1 MKSRSRTTSSH
12 WLAGVKRPT
21 SPSIRSPKTPS
32 NVVVTTPLAPA
43 QVVIQGGWTPSGLAV
58 NVARHHSRSIA
69 SSHDSEGSMLMN
81 DARLCA
87 SGSRSVEARF
97 SGLPSLPESNKSTE
111 FNGSL
116 SALVTKST
124 EKASATSTGKST
136 GSLLWSKSPFIEI
149 QPMVRSSKS
158 ATVKRSSVAAASSAS
173 AAKAAVLERHSEL
186 AAFPAD
192 SPVKHRAAFHSSDSV
207 TSLGKRWNVKMEA
220 DTARGLLGQTAPEMA
235 ISEQYEKLSKKRH
248 ASSAT
253 SRSSILK
260 TPRTSQASFAS
271 PLRQDSQELVS
282 QGSHLTLPLTSPG
295 PHIAEVTIASVEIN
309 PIVQARGGFRPS
321 SPKSYPNAH
330 SVYHESALDKLFNEY
345 PMDFAEKHALAR
357 ARRDASK
364 NSLSVLTQSAR
375 GQIAKLKK
383 ASKTELSKSG
393 ESQQLT
399 TLASQKSSRN
409 AFTKPT
415 LLQPVSDA
423 PSLLT
428 DYQRFKDL
436 KSETITARSLFATG
450 KEPQG
455 IAEFGAVVM
464 ERAATSPLAE
474 REVVMKSAITSL
486 SPREAVSKPADTVLR
501 LKADPSSPRSGQGV
515 LGTVKTSTGSQ
526 QKPTQVS
533 ASVTKSPT
541 GSRPG
546 SPKGALSA
554 YLDAISPPQSPE
566 PWSPRA
572 TAGFLDATKSPR
584 PDYRSPSPRSG
595 QGLLGSLNTST
606 GAQKISTQA
615 SASVVT
621 KTPTGSR
628 PGSPKGAL
636 SEYLGAILPHYSPE
650 LWSPR
655 ATVGL
660 LDATKSP
667 RPDARSAPQ
676 VSKSPFGSEASAEMA
691 IIKRASPVTDMKPK
705 DGLIR
710 PDIMPASTRDK
721 SPALIAASPSLQVA
735 EASSLRTPQSFSEV
749 AKTTAIAHP
758 ESSQVSGSQPGS
770 PVCKPSSLVVASA
783 LEPWSPRVASGFLDP
798 TKSTR
803 ESLGASPSA
812 TQGGQSSV
820 PLSPRA
826 TSGVLAP
833 TKSPLRMPGTS
844 PQESQGALSP
854 EPLSPRATSGFL
866 DQTKSARE
874 SLGASPSATQ
884 GGQSSVPLSPR
895 ATSGALVPTKS
906 PLRMAGTSPQAS
918 QGALSPQLLSP
929 RATSGFLDQTKS
941 TRESLRATPSATQG
955 AQSSEL
961 LSPRATSG
969 VLVPTK
975 SPLRTPGTSPQA
987 SQGAL
992 SPQVLSPRA
1001 ASGFLDQT
1009 KSPLKRPGTSP
1020 QVPQDTLS
1028 PEPYWRRAE
1037 SGFLDSTKSPG
1048 TSPQASQGAKS
1059 PEPCSPRAASGL
1071 LDSTKSPRKSP
1082 GTSPQAS
1089 QGALSPQPLSPR
1101 ATSGVLD
1108 PTKSPLRTPG
1118 TSPQA
1123 SQGALSP
1130 EPLSPRAASGFL
1142 DQTKSPLKRP
1152 GTSPQVPQDTLS
1164 PEPYWRRA
1172 ESGFLDSTKSPGT
1185 SPQASQGAKSPEPC
1199 SPRAASGLLDSTKSP
1214 RKSPG
1219 TSPQASQGALSP
1231 QPLSPRAT
1239 SGVLDPTKSPLRTPG
1254 TSPQASQGAL
1264 SPEPLSPRAA
1274 SGFLDQ
1280 TKSPLKRPG
1289 TSPQVPQ
1296 DTLSPEPYWRRAE
1309 SGFLDSTKSPGTSP
1323 QASQGAKSPEPCS
1336 PRAASGLLD
1345 STKSPRKSPG
1355 TSPQASQGALSPQ
1368 PLSPRATS
1376 GVLDPT
1382 KSPLRTPGTSPQAS
1396 QGALSPEPLSPR
1408 AASGFLDQT
1417 KSTRESLGAT
1427 PSATQ
1432 GAQSSVPLSPRGIS
1446 CSLDQTKSPLKRPGT
1461 SPQVPQDALSPEPYW
1476 RRAESGFLDSTKSPG
1491 TSPQASQGAKSP
1503 EPCSPRAASGLLD
1516 STKSPRKSPGTSP
1529 QASQDSIYPVAD
1541 SYSQVKQLEPWS
1553 PKATAGTLDST
1564 KSPRLAVQPSPP
1576 ASKGSLQQTSLQQ
1589 IQSPQPPVSPLSAIK
1604 SPLTPS
1610 SQVSA
1615 SISKLESAQQ
1625 LVNPSSTIME
1635 IITTEKTA
1643 AAPAESRV
1651 ATERA
1656 STEMSAIPTRGSV
1669 STFGLAGHPVTVFA
1683 PSPSDTHVPLD
1694 TVKSPSQSSIGSPRR
1709 ALNALGPASPTPT
1722 SGLASPSEIKRLLEA
1737 KGSPTSFSPLRGSST
1752 VDIPSLAQFPTEP
1765 ERHDLAK
1772 TETTTVRSPG
1782 ERAGAETSLTQKG
1795 SELKVPSGPLVT
1807 AHCTD
1812 SEQKA
1817 SAGGS
1822 SQLTIL
1828 SAVEKSLRKESPSGR
1843 GLAELDKEKSSVTA
1857 LTQAAGTGTGFEGYQ
1872 LSIRASAEL
1881 LAPSSKS
1888 SDERISADQIDAR
1901 QLEADT
1907 SAQIIESTKL
1917 GDKRASADIVA
1928 SAQKKP
1934 TDSGVASAEKSA
1946 ITSPESDAKGSPQK
1960 KKGKKG
1966 QKGRKVPTASTAS
1979 TDDDS
1984 LSISEHIAQAITESS
1999 AQFADIPLQVNM
2011 TIDLVPPKSASP
2023 MSPARTIM
2031 SPVHIEKKMIV
2042 ESCKDG
2048 HVEVKVPP
2056 VFIDSPEGKQT
2067 SDEALNVSVS
2077 VDVGKQATQG
2087 HRIPE
2092 KECRPAEK
2100 P

>member
-32 NVVVTTPLAPA
+32 NVVVATPLAPA
-43 QVVIQGGWTPSGLAV
+43 QVVIQGGWTPSGLAI

-69 SSHDSEGSMLMN
+69 SSHDSEVSMLMN

-87 SGSRSVEARF
+87 TGSRSVEDRF

-116 SALVTKST
+116 SALVTRSA
-124 EKASATSTGKST
+124 EKTSATSTGKST
-136 GSLLWSKSPFIEI
+136 GSLFWSKSPFIEI

-158 ATVKRSSVAAASSAS
+158 ATIKRSSVATASSAS
-173 AAKAAVLERHSEL
+173 AAKAAVFERHNEL
-186 AAFPAD
+186 AASPAD
-192 SPVKHRAAFHSSDSV
+192 SPIKHRGAFHSSDSA
-207 TSLGKRWNVKMEA
+207 TSLGKRWNVKMSA

-235 ISEQYEKLSKKRH
+235 ISEQYEKLSEKRH
-248 ASSAT
+248 VSSAT

-271 PLRQDSQELVS
+271 PRRQNSQELVS

-321 SPKSYPNAH
+321 SPESYPGAH
-330 SVYHESALDKLFNEY
+330 SVYHKSALDKLFNKY

-383 ASKTELSKSG
+383 TSKTKLSKSG
-393 ESQQLT
+393 ESRQLT
-399 TLASQKSSRN
+399 TLASQKSSRE

-415 LLQPVSDA
+415 LLQPASDA
-423 PSLLT
+423 PSRLT

-436 KSETITARSLFATG
+436 KSETITARTLFATG

-455 IAEFGAVVM
+455 IAEFGVTAGRKILGEAQTGTKTTISVSPRSSGSLVNVEAPQKPSLAYPTSIIDSQRMTALRKSVDKGSQGSPLGSRSVFSGVTSPRQLAEIQSGAPSRGLLEPMKRLSPSASPQVSNSVFTGASTQQSLIKGAPTVAKAERTAVVM
-464 ERAATSPLAE
+464 ESAATSPFAE
-474 REVVMKSAITSL
+474 QEVEMKSAITSL
-486 SPREAVSKPADTVLR
+486 SPREAASAPADTVLR
-501 LKADPSSPRSGQGV
+501 LKADTSSPRSGQSV

-526 QKPTQVS
+526 EKSTQVS
-533 ASVTKSPT
+533 ASVAKSPI

-595 QGLLGSLNTST
+595 QGVPGSLSTST
-606 GAQKISTQA
+606 GAQKISTQV

-636 SEYLGAILPHYSPE
+636 SEYLDAILPPYSPE

-667 RPDARSAPQ
+667 RPDAPSAPQ

-691 IIKRASPVTDMKPK
+691 IIKRASPITDMEPK

-710 PDIMPASTRDK
+710 RDIIPASTRDK
-721 SPALIAASPSLQVA
+721 SPALTAAPPSLQVA
-735 EASSLRTPQSFSEV
+735 EASSLRTPQPFSEV

-758 ESSQVSGSQPGS
+758 ESSQFSGSQPGS
-770 PVCKPSSLVVASA
+770 PVCKQSSLVVASA
-783 LEPWSPRVASGFLDP
+783 LEPWSPRAASGFLD
-798 TKSTR
+798 
-803 ESLGASPSA
+803 
-812 TQGGQSSV
+812 
-820 PLSPRA
+820 
-826 TSGVLAP
+826 P

-844 PQESQGALSP
+844 PQ
-854 EPLSPRATSGFL
+854 
-866 DQTKSARE
+866 
-874 SLGASPSATQ
+874 
-884 GGQSSVPLSPR
+884 
-895 ATSGALVPTKS
+895 
-906 PLRMAGTSPQAS
+906 AS
-918 QGALSPQLLSP
+918 QGLSS
-929 RATSGFLDQTKS
+929 
-941 TRESLRATPSATQG
+941 
-955 AQSSEL
+955 
-961 LSPRATSG
+961 
-969 VLVPTK
+969 
-975 SPLRTPGTSPQA
+975 
-987 SQGAL
+987 
-992 SPQVLSPRA
+992 
-1001 ASGFLDQT
+1001 
-1009 KSPLKRPGTSP
+1009 
-1020 QVPQDTLS
+1020 
-1028 PEPYWRRAE
+1028 
-1037 SGFLDSTKSPG
+1037 
-1048 TSPQASQGAKS
+1048 
-1059 PEPCSPRAASGL
+1059 
-1071 LDSTKSPRKSP
+1071 
-1082 GTSPQAS
+1082 
-1089 QGALSPQPLSPR
+1089 QPLSPR

-1108 PTKSPLRTPG
+1108 PTKSPLRRPG

-1142 DQTKSPLKRP
+1142 DQTKSARESLGATPSATQGAQSSAPLSPR
-1152 GTSPQVPQDTLS
+1152 GTSDFIDQTKSTRESLAASPPATQSAQSSEPLS
-1164 PEPYWRRA
+1164 IRVAP
-1172 ESGFLDSTKSPGT
+1172 GFLDQTKSTRESLAASPSATQGGQSSQPL
-1185 SPQASQGAKSPEPC
+1185 SPQATSGVLVPSKSPL
-1199 SPRAASGLLDSTKSP
+1199 RM
-1214 RKSPG
+1214 PG
-1219 TSPQASQGALSP
+1219 TSPQASQGALS
-1231 QPLSPRAT
+1231 
-1239 SGVLDPTKSPLRTPG
+1239 
-1254 TSPQASQGAL
+1254 SQ
-1264 SPEPLSPRAA
+1264 PLSPRAA

-1280 TKSPLKRPG
+1280 TKG
-1289 TSPQVPQ
+1289 
-1296 DTLSPEPYWRRAE
+1296 
-1309 SGFLDSTKSPGTSP
+1309 
-1323 QASQGAKSPEPCS
+1323 
-1336 PRAASGLLD
+1336 
-1345 STKSPRKSPG
+1345 
-1355 TSPQASQGALSPQ
+1355 
-1368 PLSPRATS
+1368 
-1376 GVLDPT
+1376 
-1382 KSPLRTPGTSPQAS
+1382 
-1396 QGALSPEPLSPR
+1396 
-1408 AASGFLDQT
+1408 
-1417 KSTRESLGAT
+1417 TRESLEAT

-1432 GAQSSVPLSPRGIS
+1432 GAQSSVPLSPRGTS
-1446 CSLDQTKSPLKRPGT
+1446 DFLDQTKSTRESLAASPPVTQSAQSSEPL
-1461 SPQVPQDALSPEPYW
+1461 SM
-1476 RRAESGFLDSTKSPG
+1476 RAAPGFLDQTKSIRDSLGATPSA
-1491 TSPQASQGAKSP
+1491 TQGAQSS
-1503 EPCSPRAASGLLD
+1503 EPLSPRAASSLLD

-1553 PKATAGTLDST
+1553 PKVTAGTLDST

-1576 ASKGSLQQTSLQQ
+1576 ASNGSLQQTSLQQ
-1589 IQSPQPPVSPLSAIK
+1589 IQSPQPPVGPLSAIK
-1604 SPLTPS
+1604 SPLTPY

-1615 SISKLESAQQ
+1615 SISQLESVQQ

-1643 AAPAESRV
+1643 IAPVESGV

-1656 STEMSAIPTRGSV
+1656 STEMSAISTRGSV
-1669 STFGLAGHPVTVFA
+1669 STFGLAEHPVAVFA
-1683 PSPSDTHVPLD
+1683 PSPSDTHAPLD

-1737 KGSPTSFSPLRGSST
+1737 KGSSTSFSPLRGSST
-1752 VDIPSLAQFPTEP
+1752 VDIPSLEQFPTES

-1772 TETTTVRSPG
+1772 TETTTVRSAE

-1807 AHCTD
+1807 AQTTD

-1828 SAVEKSLRKESPSGR
+1828 SAVEKSLREESPSGR

-1857 LTQAAGTGTGFEGYQ
+1857 LNQAAGTGTSVEGHQ

-1888 SDERISADQIDAR
+1888 SEERISADQIIDAR

-1907 SAQIIESTKL
+1907 SAEIIESTKS
-1917 GDKRASADIVA
+1917 GDKSVALLVEKRASADIVA
-1928 SAQKKP
+1928 AVQKKP
-1934 TDSGVASAEKSA
+1934 SDSGVASAEKSA

-1966 QKGRKVPTASTAS
+1966 QKGRKVPKGSTAS

-1984 LSISEHIAQAITESS
+1984 LSVSEHIAQAITESS

-2011 TIDLVPPKSASP
+2011 TIDLVPPKSANS
-2023 MSPARTIM
+2023 MSSVRTIV

-2048 HVEVKVPP
+2048 HVEVKIPP
-2056 VFIDSPEGKQT
+2056 VFIDSPEGKHT
-2067 SDEALNVSVS
+2067 SDNALNVSVS

-2087 HRIPE
+2087 HKTPQQ
-2092 KECRPAEK
+2092 ECRPAEK